1 MRRSLSRQQRQL
13 PGIVVH
19 ANRLTW
25 AGRLAVKTGAL
36 ACLDGA
42 LEAMKDL

>member
-1 MRRSLSRQQRQL
+1 MRRGLSCQQRQL
-13 PGIVVH
+13 LGIAVH

-25 AGRLAVKTGAL
+25 AGRLAVTTGAI

-42 LEAMKDL
+42 LEAMQDL